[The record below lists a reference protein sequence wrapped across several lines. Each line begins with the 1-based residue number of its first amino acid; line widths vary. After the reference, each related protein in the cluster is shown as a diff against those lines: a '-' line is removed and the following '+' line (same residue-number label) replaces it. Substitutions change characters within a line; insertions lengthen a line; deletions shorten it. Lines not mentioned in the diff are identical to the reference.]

1 MKIKVGFGF
10 DVHKLK
16 KGADLWI
23 GGVKIQSERGA
34 VGYSDADVLIH
45 AICDALLG
53 AINLRDIG
61 FLFPDTDPQYK
72 GIDSKKLLTEV
83 CKLVAQ
89 NDYSI
94 NNIDSTVCLEQPKI
108 SSYIPEIKK
117 TLAETAGLS
126 EDDISVKATT
136 TEELGFTGRAE
147 GIAAYAIALVKKK

>member
-23 GGVKIQSERGA
+23 GGVKIQSEKGA

-136 TEELGFTGRAE
+136 TEELGFTGRGE
-147 GIAAYAIALVKKK
+147 GIAAYAIALVKKI

>member
-23 GGVKIQSERGA
+23 GGVKIQSEKGA

-94 NNIDSTVCLEQPKI
+94 NNIDSSVCLEQPKI

-117 TLAETAGLS
+117 SLAETAGLS

-136 TEELGFTGRAE
+136 TEELGFTGRGE
-147 GIAAYAIALVKKK
+147 GIAAYAIALVKKI